1 MHDSMKNAKTQK
13 RKIIK
18 RADSSKDKRTTKE
31 ILNNIKGGNEKE
43 SILDFLYRA
52 RMDNTI
58 EQAVKKD
65 KKYQEIDAKA
75 YSKISKIERVKFNS
89 KQWKLVDEAL
99 SVSNEIGSEYGRVTY
114 SQGFK
119 DAISLLA
126 ELHISL

>member
-1 MHDSMKNAKTQK
+1 MHDSMKNARTQK

-31 ILNNIKGGNEKE
+31 ILNNIKGGKEKE

-65 KKYQEIDAKA
+65 KIYQEIDAKA

-89 KQWKLVDEAL
+89 KQWNLVDEAL

>member
-1 MHDSMKNAKTQK
+1 MKNARTQK

-18 RADSSKDKRTTKE
+18 KVDSSKDKKMAKE

-52 RMDNTI
+52 RMDNAI

-75 YSKISKIERVKFNS
+75 YSKISKIERGKFNS

-114 SQGFK
+114 YQGFK

>member
-1 MHDSMKNAKTQK
+1 MKNARTQK

-31 ILNNIKGGNEKE
+31 ILNNIKGGKEKE

-65 KKYQEIDAKA
+65 KIYQEIDAKA

-89 KQWKLVDEAL
+89 KQWNLVDEAL